1 MQSQQPPQ
9 PQQQPPQSITFT
21 DPRIIDFFKDSIID
35 PTKFILLAIQNKDS
49 FLTIPTPNKK
59 SCEGA
64 NITIEDLKRY
74 KIDFVG
80 LKKSQ
85 RLIKEKMNEITKLV
99 EAQRL
104 PFLEQSLSANRMIE
118 KTTFDC
124 PYCNEQTFLTKR
136 ALAGHTNKC
145 RPLHAPDEEFEE
157 EDEES
162 VAENI

>member
-1 MQSQQPPQ
+1 MQSPQPPQ
-9 PQQQPPQSITFT
+9 PQPSQSITFT

-59 SCEGA
+59 LSEGA

-99 EAQRL
+99 ESQRL